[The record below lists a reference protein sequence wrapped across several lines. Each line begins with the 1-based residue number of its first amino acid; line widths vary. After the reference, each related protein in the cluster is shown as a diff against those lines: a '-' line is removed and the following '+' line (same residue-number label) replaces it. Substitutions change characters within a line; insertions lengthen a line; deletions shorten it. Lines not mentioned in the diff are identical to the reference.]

1 MRKVLALWVSN
12 MVSEDLEKIIAL
24 IIVALSFISIPV
36 VLFFFVVMIYFNV
49 NQIIQFS
56 YTRNLAD
63 ASLAIAM
70 AIINA
75 VLFFAIRALIRWVRK

>member
-1 MRKVLALWVSN
+1 

-36 VLFFFVVMIYFNV
+36 MLFFFVVMIYFNV
-49 NQIIQFS
+49 NQIIQFY
-56 YTRNLAD
+56 YTKNFAD
-63 ASLAIAM
+63 ASVAIAM